1 MKTPSA
7 QNAGALWRVA
17 ADTGGTFTDC
27 IGIDPR
33 GRVHCAKVLSS
44 GGLRARV
51 AAVNGEGWVTVE
63 AGWAMPDGFF
73 AGARASGD
81 DGGAWAVTDS
91 RAHPAAVRLAA
102 DGEGEEECPWPGT
115 GSLLLIDSGEEA
127 PVLGFRLLSGTPLRE
142 PLPPADFRL
151 GTTKGTN
158 ALLEGK
164 GEPVALFVTEGFGDL
179 LEIGD
184 QTRPELF
191 SLIIERARLH
201 PKAIFEV
208 RGRASPCGEIIEAPD
223 RDALRHLGEAARAQ
237 GIRMAV
243 VALLHSYAAPEI
255 EEAVAGV
262 LRSLGIEKVVTSAGV
277 SPRIKF
283 LDRLE
288 TAVVEGTLAPILDR
302 YLDAVARA
310 LGETGRLG
318 VMNSAGG
325 LLPRERFQAVDS
337 LLSGPAGGVAGAA
350 VCARQ
355 VGWERMITFDM
366 GGTSTDVARWEGRFS
381 LRNRR
386 QVGPARIVAPSLR
399 IETVA
404 AGGGSLCGFADGRLI
419 VGPGSAGADPGP
431 AAYGRGGPLT
441 LTDVHLLLGRLDPE
455 AFQIPV
461 NRRAAEQAFAE
472 IEGVGGMAE
481 GEILQGFLQ
490 IANERMAQAVR
501 QISVREGYDVR
512 DYGLVVYGGAGGL
525 HACGVAALL
534 GIARILVPA
543 NAGLLSAL
551 GMLHAARESR
561 QTRQILAPWD
571 DFAGSVG
578 TTFADLE
585 ATAREALRRD
595 GVEEAVPLDTLR
607 TLEMRAAGQE
617 HALAIEETDDWTGAF
632 AQAYEQ
638 AFGFYPPELQ
648 IEVVAASVTVST
660 RPSAPEAES
669 VPSARGR
676 PEPLRTLKGKG
687 GARTPVFERHAC
699 APGDVIRG
707 PALIVDLFSA
717 TFVEAGWT
725 ARLGSAH
732 SLVLTAEV
740 RRGDGGPDGN
750 EAGGGAEAETDPL
763 RTELFR
769 NRFASVVS
777 EMGDQLQRTAL
788 SVNIRERL
796 DFSCALL
803 DAEGRLVVN
812 APHIPV
818 HLGALGACVR
828 SLMQTFRPAPGD
840 VWLTNH
846 PAHGGSHLP
855 DVTVVAPVFADGGCV
870 AFLANRAH
878 HAEIGGRSPGSM
890 PPDARCLAD
899 EGVVLSPMRVVREG
913 QVDLETVDRCL
924 REAAW
929 PSRNPR
935 HNRIDLQAQ
944 LAALRL
950 GARQLG
956 TLLNE
961 YGSAVVTRYFD
972 VLRAGAQN
980 RLRDKLNTLPVQH
993 GCARET
999 LDDGTPLCVAWEW
1012 DGEALRIDFTG
1023 TGGVHPGN
1031 LNATPA
1037 IVSSAVLYTLQ
1048 CLAGDGG
1055 LLNEG
1060 LLDPVDLRIPPNSLL
1075 QPDFSG
1081 DPTRL
1086 PAVVGGNVETS
1097 QRLVDTLFKAFS
1109 LAACSQGTM
1118 NNFLFGSEDFGYY
1131 ETIGGGSGAGEGFH
1145 GASGT
1150 QVHMTNTAI
1159 TDPEILEARFPVRLR
1174 RFALRRGSGG
1184 AGAFRGGDG
1193 LVREFE
1199 FLAPLSLSL
1208 LTQHRRVPPY
1218 GVSGGRPGATGRQ
1231 IRIGA
1236 DGAESELP
1244 GITGFRVSAGERL
1257 RIETPGGG
1265 GWGSP
1270 PNHTAP
1276 ASDEN
1281 EKGGSPK

>member
-7 QNAGALWRVA
+7 QNADALWRVA

-33 GRVHCAKVLSS
+33 GRVHRAKVLSS

-51 AAVNGEGWVTVE
+51 AEVDGEGWVAVE
-63 AGWAMPDGFF
+63 GGWGVPDGFF
-73 AGARASGD
+73 AGARAFG
-81 DGGAWAVTDS
+81 DGGSWAVIDS
-91 RAHPAAVRLAA
+91 RAKPAGVRLAMSG
-102 DGEGEEECPWPGT
+102 DGEAPPWPKP

-127 PVLGFRLLSGTPLRE
+127 PVLGFRLLSRTPLRE
-142 PLPPADFRL
+142 NLPPADFRL

-191 SLIIERARLH
+191 SLIIERARLC

-208 RGRASPCGEIIEAPD
+208 RGRASPDGVIIEEPDHEALRRAGEI
-223 RDALRHLGEAARAQ
+223 AREQ
-237 GIRMAV
+237 GIRVVV
-243 VALLHSYAAPEI
+243 VALLHSYAAPEM
-255 EEAVAGV
+255 EAAAAGV
-262 LRSLGIEKVVTSAGV
+262 LRAVGIEKVVTSVGV

-310 LGETGRLG
+310 LGEAGRLA

-355 VGWERMITFDM
+355 LGWERMITFDM
-366 GGTSTDVARWEGRFS
+366 GGTSTDVARWDGRFS

-404 AGGGSLCGFADGRLI
+404 AGGGSICGFADGRLS

-461 NRRAAEQAFAE
+461 NRAAAEQAFDDLK
-472 IEGVGGMAE
+472 GVVGMADE
-481 GEILQGFLQ
+481 EILQGFLQ

-512 DYGLVVYGGAGGL
+512 DYGMVVYGGAGGL

-534 GIARILVPA
+534 GIGRILVPA

-561 QTRQILAPWD
+561 QTRQILAPWE
-571 DFAGSVG
+571 DFADAVDA
-578 TTFADLE
+578 TFAELE
-585 ATAREALRRD
+585 AVARDALQRD
-595 GVEEAVPLDTLR
+595 GVEESASLDTLR
-607 TLEMRAAGQE
+607 TLEMRAVGQE
-617 HALAIEETDDWTGAF
+617 HALVIEETHDWMAAF

-648 IEVVAASVTVST
+648 IEVVAASVTIST

-669 VPSARGR
+669 VPSTHGE
-676 PEPLRTLKGKG
+676 PEPVLVLEGIG
-687 GARTPVFERHAC
+687 GAETPVFDRHAC
-699 APGDVIRG
+699 DPGGAIPG
-707 PALIVDLFSA
+707 PALIVDPFSA
-717 TFVEAGWT
+717 TYVESGWT
-725 ARLGSAH
+725 ATLGSAH
-732 SLVLTAEV
+732 SLLLTKAV
-740 RRGDGGPDGN
+740 APKAAAPTND
-750 EAGGGAEAETDPL
+750 EADAETDPL

-769 NRFASVVS
+769 NRFASIVS

-803 DAEGRLVVN
+803 DADGRLVVN

-828 SLMQTFRPAPGD
+828 SLMQTFTPAPGD

-855 DVTVVAPVFADGGCV
+855 DVTVVAPVFADGRCV

-899 EGVVLSPMRVVREG
+899 EGVVIAPMRLVREG
-913 QVDLETVDRCL
+913 KVDLEAVDACL
-924 REAAW
+924 RAAAW

-950 GARQLG
+950 GKRQLG
-956 TLLNE
+956 SLLDE
-961 YGSAVVTRYFD
+961 YGPVGVTRYFD
-972 VLRAGAQN
+972 VLRSGAHN
-980 RLRDKLNTLPVQH
+980 RLREKLNTLPKRR
-993 GCARET
+993 GSARET
-999 LDDGTPLCVAWEW
+999 LDDDTPLCVAWEW
-1012 DGEALRIDFTG
+1012 DGKSLRIDFAG

-1060 LLDPVDLRIPPNSLL
+1060 LLTAVDLRIPENSLL
-1075 QPDFSG
+1075 NPDFTG
-1081 DPTRL
+1081 EPAQL

-1118 NNFLFGSEDFGYY
+1118 NNFLFGSENFGYY

-1174 RFALRRGSGG
+1174 RFARRRGSGG
-1184 AGAFRGGDG
+1184 AGTFRGGDG

-1199 FLAPLSLSL
+1199 FLAPLSVSL
-1208 LTQHRRVPPY
+1208 LTQHRKVPPY
-1218 GVSGGRPGATGRQ
+1218 GMAGGQPGATGLQ
-1231 IRIGA
+1231 VRILA
-1236 DGAESELP
+1236 DGEASELP
-1244 GITGFRVSAGERL
+1244 GITGFEASAGERL

-1265 GWGSP
+1265 GWGAP
-1270 PNHTAP
+1270 PEDTACG
-1276 ASDEN
+1276 ADEN
-1281 EKGGSPK
+1281 EKGGSQK